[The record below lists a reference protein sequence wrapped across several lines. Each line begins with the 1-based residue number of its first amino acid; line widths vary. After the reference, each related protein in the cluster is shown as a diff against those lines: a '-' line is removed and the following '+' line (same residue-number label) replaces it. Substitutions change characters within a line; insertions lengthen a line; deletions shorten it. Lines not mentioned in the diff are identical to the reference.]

1 MADSVT
7 PEIAGVG
14 SLSVAQ
20 LLDLLP
26 PGVEGPAGMVEAGPS
41 LSARSGMMGGASRT
55 GRKRWVAPP
64 GEDMPV
70 SQGIAGEQ
78 RGAGGPMTVHSP
90 RGTQMRPGARAGVD
104 PARWTAGE
112 EVTEVLSVRSRRG
125 WALLALSVGLNV
137 VEALVV
143 LLTLP
148 AGDTVLSL
156 QASAVAP
163 FGVFHD
169 LRWLSVFSSS
179 WWSFGLEVTALI
191 IGRGLLTAV
200 GVGWAWPLDATLP
213 APRPAALAGR
223 GVVVTAISA
232 LLLAPSTAL
241 LFGMAVVPI
250 SWIFIA
256 AVPLALMVAIIVS
269 PLAVVR
275 ESWRRPIPTRV
286 VGWVVATFVVLTLGS
301 VAVSAAPSWASVPLA
316 AVAGAFNALA
326 WKGLVRALVTR
337 KPSRRMVPVI
347 PAALVGLA
355 AGVALGSVG
364 GFVNARSHQLPPPT
378 GRVVAQ
384 SGGQPVLVLHGYGS
398 SWDGSP
404 AHPIP
409 GPFREEL
416 FSYRGVG
423 PGGAPLPYTGAST
436 DQPLGQLVGLLG
448 VQVEDLYRT
457 THRKVDLVGES
468 EGAELVETYV
478 LEHPHAPVDDVVLL
492 SPLVAPGRA
501 TFPVSGSGPGL
512 AARAAIDLIGRAYQS
527 VSPVDLSPTS
537 GFVRSLDTR
546 GASLAN
552 PLACPASHLHEF
564 AFLPLA
570 DATSSTPA
578 AHINLPY
585 VVVPAFHGGLLGDR
599 VVEQEIAAVLE
610 GRGVPATT
618 VLDAAEHLVSDASAA
633 WQVPV
638 DAVPAGC

>member
-1 MADSVT
+1 MAAPRDAASGSVPVT
-7 PEIAGVG
+7 WGTG
-14 SLSVAQ
+14 
-20 LLDLLP
+20 
-26 PGVEGPAGMVEAGPS
+26 EA
-41 LSARSGMMGGASRT
+41 
-55 GRKRWVAPP
+55 
-64 GEDMPV
+64 V
-70 SQGIAGEQ
+70 SEA
-78 RGAGGPMTVHSP
+78 
-90 RGTQMRPGARAGVD
+90 
-104 PARWTAGE
+104 
-112 EVTEVLSVRSRRG
+112 LSVRSRRG
-125 WALLALSVGLNV
+125 WVLLALSVALNM

-148 AGDTVLSL
+148 QGDTVLSL

-179 WWSFGLEVTALI
+179 WWSFGLEVVALILGRGMLTAL
-191 IGRGLLTAV
+191 A
-200 GVGWAWPLDATLP
+200 VGWAWPSDAVRGS
-213 APRPAALAGR
+213 PRPRALLAR

-256 AVPLALMVAIIVS
+256 AVPLALMVTIILS

-275 ESWRRPIPTRV
+275 ESWRRPIPVRV
-286 VGWVVATFVVLTLGS
+286 VGWVVASFVLLTLGS
-301 VAVSAAPSWASVPLA
+301 VALSVAPAWASVPLA
-316 AVAGAFNALA
+316 GVAGAYNALA
-326 WKGLVRALVTR
+326 WKGLVRSLVTR
-337 KPSRRMVPVI
+337 KPSRRVVPVI

-355 AGVALGSVG
+355 AGVVLGSVG
-364 GFVNARSHQLPPPT
+364 GFVNARSHQLTTPPS
-378 GRVVAQ
+378 REVAR

-398 SWDGSP
+398 SWDGDP
-404 AHPIP
+404 EQPIP
-409 GPFREEL
+409 GPFFEQL
-416 FSYRGVG
+416 FSYRGTDAN
-423 PGGAPLPYTGAST
+423 GAPLPYNGAAT
-436 DQPLGQLVGLLG
+436 DQPLGTLVRLLS
-448 VQVEDLYRT
+448 VQVDDLYGS

-468 EGAELVETYV
+468 EGAELIETYV
-478 LEHPHAPVDDVVLL
+478 LEHPDAPVGDVVLL
-492 SPLVAPGRA
+492 SPLVEPGRA
-501 TFPVSGSGPGL
+501 RFPLSGSGPGL

-537 GFVRSLDTR
+537 GFVRSLDTS
-546 GASLAN
+546 GPALGN
-552 PLACPASHLHEF
+552 ELACPASRLHEF

-599 VVEQEIAAVLE
+599 VVRQEVGTVLE
-610 GRGVPATT
+610 GRALSGSA

-638 DAVPAGC
+638 DNVPAGC